1 MPAPSDLDSFL
12 PQTTPRSHSTGI
24 WGQPAPPDDDG
35 DYSYDDDLRL
45 IKKPPMPTPPGARA
59 GVERATERGAF
70 ASPDNDFFMP
80 FPKEEVGHGFTGV
93 AGLGGIVS
101 LDFSLFE
108 IIFEENL
115 LMLSGIAA
123 NFCKCHFCT

>member
-12 PQTTPRSHSTGI
+12 PQTTPSSHSAGI
-24 WGQPAPPDDDG
+24 WGQPAPPEDG

-45 IKKPPMPTPPGARA
+45 IKKPPMPTPPGA

-70 ASPDNDFFMP
+70 TSPNSDFFMP
-80 FPKEEVGHGFTGV
+80 FPKEEVGYGLTGV

-101 LDFSLFE
+101 LDLTTV
-108 IIFEENL
+108 L
-115 LMLSGIAA
+115 L
-123 NFCKCHFCT
+123 